1 MARNGMTKLPKRL
14 ISVPPRRTQIG
25 GGRARSWS
33 RKVDILSGAKDLT
46 MQSVAESEP
55 LTRPSATFSPLA
67 RGEGLSSALTASALL
82 PCVSGGEGAAKRRM
96 RGTDA
101 HPEILRRLRGSG

>member
-14 ISVPPRRTQIG
+14 ISVPARRTQIG
-25 GGRARSWS
+25 GGRARNWS

-55 LTRPSATFSPLA
+55 LTRPSATVLHVDILY
-67 RGEGLSSALTASALL
+67 RTAETSFT
-82 PCVSGGEGAAKRRM
+82 PRERY
-96 RGTDA
+96 
-101 HPEILRRLRGSG
+101 RRLRGEGKMPWSEGRVDERKR